1 LGLLAI
7 DEDHKALT
15 YNSGA
20 LIKSDGIGFVVP
32 IEITGVDGH
41 SDGADIK

>member
-1 LGLLAI
+1 LGLLSI
-7 DEDHKALT
+7 DEAHKALT
-15 YNSGA
+15 YNSGE

-32 IEITGVDGH
+32 IKITGVDEN